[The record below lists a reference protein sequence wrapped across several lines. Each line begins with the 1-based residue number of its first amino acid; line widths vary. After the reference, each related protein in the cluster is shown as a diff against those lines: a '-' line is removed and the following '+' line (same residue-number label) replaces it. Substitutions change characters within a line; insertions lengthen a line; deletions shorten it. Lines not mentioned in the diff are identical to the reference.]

1 MCDRGSTGL
10 LKLEEALSWRED
22 LRLLGGRLVF
32 TNGVFD
38 LLHAGHTAYLADARA
53 LGDALVVGLNSD
65 ASVRRLGKGGE
76 RPLMHQ
82 EDRASVLLALR
93 SVNAVVLFD
102 EDTPLELIRAL
113 QPDVLAKGA
122 DYELGQIV
130 GATEVLASG
139 GRVERIPLLPGRS
152 TTALV
157 EKLRRQLG

>member
-1 MCDRGSTGL
+1 
-10 LKLEEALSWRED
+10 
-22 LRLLGGRLVF
+22 
-32 TNGVFD
+32 
-38 LLHAGHTAYLADARA
+38 
-53 LGDALVVGLNSD
+53 
-65 ASVRRLGKGGE
+65 
-76 RPLMHQ
+76 
-82 EDRASVLLALR
+82 VLLALR

-102 EDTPLELIRAL
+102 EDTPLELICAL

-122 DYELGQIV
+122 DYELEQIV